1 MNSHFDPAYLEIN
14 FRSFEIVEAALV
26 DEIYALEA
34 EMNGK
39 TDVARYKLNLARQ
52 LNPDFE
58 EMLSEMICGEKG
70 NSFPYRKGYQ
80 LTDFFQK
87 LGFSFTHDGSTRRYW
102 VRDTLYRLDIHKISK
117 IIQNGLFNRFS
128 FKKLELP
135 DGLTPDKAFEKAI
148 IEFRDFVE
156 DSIKLVEGVDLSDL
170 LDLSINTDILFSKS
184 AETSDKDLNQLI
196 SEAKNRFIISND
208 KHIALEKLWDAFE
221 RLKTFYDSNKKKS
234 ANALLDLISIELE
247 REYLN
252 KEFKD
257 LTKIGNEY
265 RIRHHETDKKEIKDP
280 NLMNYLFFRMLSLI
294 DFCISKINS
303 NDKVK

>member
-1 MNSHFDPAYLEIN
+1 MNSHFDPTYLEIN

-26 DEIYALEA
+26 DEIYALES

-39 TDVARYKLNLARQ
+39 TDLAKYKLNLARHI
-52 LNPDFE
+52 NPDFE

-80 LTDFFQK
+80 LTEFFQK
-87 LGFSFTHDGSTRRYW
+87 LGFSFTHDDSTRRYW
-102 VRDTLYRLDIHKISK
+102 VRDTLYQLDIHEISK
-117 IIQNGLFNRFS
+117 VVKKGLFNRFS
-128 FKKLELP
+128 FKRLKIP
-135 DGLTPDKAFEKAI
+135 DGLTPDQAFEKAVK
-148 IEFRDFVE
+148 EFRDFVD
-156 DSIKLVEGVDLSDL
+156 DSIKLSEGVDLGDL

-208 KHIALEKLWDAFE
+208 KHIALEKIWDAFE

-234 ANALLDLISIELE
+234 VNLLLDLISNELE
-247 REYLN
+247 RDYLN
-252 KEFKD
+252 KEFKV
-257 LTKIGNEY
+257 LTEIGNEY

-280 NLMNYLFFRMLSLI
+280 NLMNYLFFRMLSLL

-303 NDKVK
+303 SDKVK

>member
-1 MNSHFDPAYLEIN
+1 MNSHFDPTYLEIN
-14 FRSFEIVEAALV
+14 VRSFEIVEAALV
-26 DEIYALEA
+26 DEIYALET
-34 EMNGK
+34 EMKGK
-39 TDVARYKLNLARQ
+39 TDVAKYKLNLARQ

-80 LTDFFQK
+80 LTEFFQK
-87 LGFSFTHDGSTRRYW
+87 LGFSYTHDGSVRRFW
-102 VRDTLYRLDIHKISK
+102 VRDVLYRLDIHEISNVVK
-117 IIQNGLFNRFS
+117 KGLFNRFS

-135 DGLTPDKAFEKAI
+135 DELTPAQAYENAVK
-148 IEFRDFVE
+148 EFRDFVD
-156 DSIKLVEGVDLSDL
+156 DSIKLGKGVDLGDL

-184 AETSDKDLNQLI
+184 EETSDNDLNKLI
-196 SEAKNRFIISND
+196 IEAKNRFIISTD

-234 ANALLDLISIELE
+234 VNKLLDLISDELE

-257 LTKIGNEY
+257 LTEIGNDY
-265 RIRHHETDKKEIKDP
+265 RIRHHETDKKEINDP
-280 NLMNYLFFRMLSLI
+280 NLMNYLFFRMLTLI

-303 NDKVK
+303 NTKLI